1 MTNLERRVRRL
12 EEQAALR
19 EQAKQAEAE
28 RVLREALRRVRTPE
42 LQAMSEL
49 LERSDREDWR
59 EEDEPLMRRLV
70 ALMEEACREEAGEFP
85 WLSELQREE

>member
-19 EQAKQAEAE
+19 EQAKQAE

>member
-1 MTNLERRVRRL
+1 
-12 EEQAALR
+12 
-19 EQAKQAEAE
+19 
-28 RVLREALRRVRTPE
+28 
-42 LQAMSEL
+42 MSEL